1 MSSSLEEQ
9 FKAGAERVGLELD
22 KAAIGQLSLYL
33 EELEK
38 WNAKINLIGLRDPS
52 AIIATLFVDSLAVHL
67 SIPRVSILKMLDI
80 GTGAGFPG
88 LVLKVVLPDIDL
100 TLLEPNQKK
109 VAFLHHVI
117 GTLELQNVRVESMP
131 IEQFSACYRDQ
142 KKFTVA
148 VTKALS
154 LSVCLRYVP
163 ALLAKDG
170 CFIAYRSK
178 PLEKNDNLQGFV
190 LEKEIRYEL
199 PDDFGSRILA
209 VLKYPHR

>member
-9 FKAGAERVGLELD
+9 FKAGAERVGLELE
-22 KAAIGQLSLYL
+22 KAAIGQLSLYW

-67 SIPRVSILKMLDI
+67 AIPRVPIIKMLDI

-88 LVLKVVLPDIDL
+88 LVLKVVLPDVDL
-100 TLLEPNQKK
+100 TLLEPNKKK

-117 GTLELQNVRVESMP
+117 GTLDLQNVRVESMP
-131 IEQFSACYRDQ
+131 IEQFSAFCRDQ
-142 KKFTVA
+142 NKFTVA

-178 PLEKNDNLQGFV
+178 PLEKHDNLQGFV
-190 LEKEIRYEL
+190 VENEIRYEL